1 MSGKMTCTAFESL
14 KNDYKDGFRC
24 IHAEILND
32 SYIMQLKNFDTEK
45 IKMISTANPYEIS
58 KIKSY
63 LECLEQVNG
72 SSKYDC

>member
-1 MSGKMTCTAFESL
+1 MTYTALESL

-24 IHAEILND
+24 IHSEILND

-63 LECLEQVNG
+63 LDCIEQVKGN
-72 SSKYDC
+72 SKHDC